1 MCTCMRAQMLSHVR
15 LFATPW
21 TVACQ
26 APLSMGF
33 SSKENWSGLPLP
45 SPGDHP
51 DPGIKPMSLASI
63 SCTGGRTLYY
73 WRHLGSPIYVHIYN
87 KYNLQELIEIIIII
101 IFC

>member
-1 MCTCMRAQMLSHVR
+1 
-15 LFATPW
+15 
-21 TVACQ
+21 
-26 APLSMGF
+26 
-33 SSKENWSGLPLP
+33 
-45 SPGDHP
+45 
-51 DPGIKPMSLASI
+51 MSLASI